1 MNYTRTLAGMLLLT
15 LSSFALA
22 ATHSGHAAGGGH
34 TAGAAA
40 ASAHSEGAASA
51 HSEGTA
57 SAHSEGTASAH
68 SEATPSPAGGVNA
81 SAPFKG
87 VAVSQETIGGREA
100 MMAHLPARAPLT
112 PDERRTLRT
121 AGYSELSDGKGSYYC
136 HRVPTKPSGWTNE
149 CFRFDARG
157 NFQGNEAKESQPK
170 ADPKAK
176 DAGKDPGK
184 DAPRPVTSRVEYG

>member
-1 MNYTRTLAGMLLLT
+1 MNYTRTLAGTLLLT

-22 ATHSGHAAGGGH
+22 APHSTSGHASGGHATGGGH

-40 ASAHSEGAASA
+40 ASEHSDS
-51 HSEGTA
+51 
-57 SAHSEGTASAH
+57 
-68 SEATPSPAGGVNA
+68 TPSPAGGVKT
-81 SAPFKG
+81 SGPFKG

-121 AGYSELSDGKGSYYC
+121 AGYSELSDEKGTYYC
-136 HRVPTKPSGWTNE
+136 HRVQATPAGWVNE
-149 CFRFDARG
+149 CFRFDAHG
-157 NFQGNEAKESQPK
+157 NFQGNESRATESPPK
-170 ADPKAK
+170 ADPK
-176 DAGKDPGK
+176 GK